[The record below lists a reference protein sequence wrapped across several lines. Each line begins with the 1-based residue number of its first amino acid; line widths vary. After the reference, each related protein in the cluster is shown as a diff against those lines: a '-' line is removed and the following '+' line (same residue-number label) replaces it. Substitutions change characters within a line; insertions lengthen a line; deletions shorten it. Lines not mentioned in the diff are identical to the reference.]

1 VLVVGLDLWLDTV
14 KTADELEH
22 QLQLDLLAAV
32 PRHSG
37 ADHPI
42 VTEAYQNIRTALL
55 FNRPE
60 EGGQVVLV
68 TGSTPQEGKTSTTL
82 QLGHLLAAAGESTV
96 MVDCDLRRGQL
107 HARLVLER
115 EPGLTDVLA
124 RQQDL
129 EAVVRPAGPPNLWAV
144 TSGPVPPNPPALLA
158 RKQTVSLLQ
167 ELRKRFEWV
176 IVDSPP
182 LASVTDAQLLA
193 RYADACIFVVRY
205 DRVSKAIVRRAVQ
218 ALRKSGGNLLGVVLN
233 AVETPTRGYAYQYDY
248 YYREPGTKSA
258 EPGTLARWMAFFR
271 GSADERSAGPQ
282 VEPDGQASKG

>member
-1 VLVVGLDLWLDTV
+1 VLVIGLDLWHDTV
-14 KTADELEH
+14 KTPDELEY

-37 ADHPI
+37 AEHPI

-55 FNRPE
+55 FNRAE
-60 EGGQVVLV
+60 DGGQVVLV

-96 MVDCDLRRGQL
+96 VVDCDLRRGQL
-107 HARLVLER
+107 HARLSLER
-115 EPGLTDVLA
+115 APGLTDVLA
-124 RQQDL
+124 HQQELD
-129 EAVVRPAGPPNLWAV
+129 AVVRAVGPNLWAV

-182 LASVTDAQLLA
+182 LASVTDAQLLS
-193 RYADACIFVVRY
+193 RYADACLFVVRY
-205 DRVSKAIVRRAVQ
+205 DRVSKAIVRRTVQ
-218 ALRKSGGNLLGVVLN
+218 ALRKSGANLLGVVLN

-248 YYREPGTKSA
+248 YYREPETKA
-258 EPGTLARWMAFFR
+258 LENGTLARWVGLIR
-271 GSADERSAGPQ
+271 GSNGDRPATH